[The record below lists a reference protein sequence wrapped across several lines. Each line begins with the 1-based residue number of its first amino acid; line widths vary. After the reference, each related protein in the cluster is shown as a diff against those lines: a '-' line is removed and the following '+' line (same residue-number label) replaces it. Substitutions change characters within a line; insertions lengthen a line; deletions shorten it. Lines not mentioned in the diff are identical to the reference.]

1 MSYCLNPDCPRP
13 SHNPPDALV
22 CEACGSSLL
31 LQGRYRALRPLGQG
45 GFGRTFLAIDEDKPS
60 KPRCVIKQFLPM
72 AMDAQAYAK
81 ASELFQREAV
91 RLDELGHHE
100 QIPKLYAYFE
110 QDQRQYIVQEYI
122 DGLNLAQELQIYGPF
137 SEAKALQL
145 LQDVIPV
152 LEFIHDRQVIHRDI
166 KPENLIRSSATGKL
180 YLVDFGAAKFAPTS
194 SMTSLRTIISSAG
207 FTAPEQMVG
216 KAEFVSDLYSLG
228 VTCVHLMT
236 GRSPL
241 ELYDMAHDG
250 WVWQN
255 YVAQPVSEGLARIL
269 NRLLERATRKRYQSA
284 TEVRRDLELLAPRS
298 TTPTLVAPKGATPPP
313 NSAPAPKKIT
323 LPLPQRPD
331 KGTRPAEI
339 PTAPTWECVCTL
351 GPYSNWVTS
360 VSAVQSVGL
369 GIVMAAAGKDGI
381 LRVWQLSGWNQGTV
395 TPTPLWSYT
404 YTAPLL
410 AVQFTPDARYLVG
423 GGEDRT
429 LRVWE
434 VNKGKIVQTLG
445 GLFAKH
451 SSPIC
456 AVAVSP
462 DGRLVASG
470 SEDKTIRVW
479 ELSSGKCLATL
490 TGHSSH
496 VRTLQFTADGFFL
509 VSGGWDN
516 AVVIWEPVSGRCLR
530 TLSEPFRFGD
540 NG

>member
-13 SHNPPDALV
+13 GHNPPDALI
-22 CEACGSSLL
+22 CQACGSSLL
-31 LQGRYRALRPLGQG
+31 LQGRYRCLRPLGQG
-45 GFGRTFLAIDEDKPS
+45 GFGRTFLAVDEDKPS
-60 KPRCVIKQFLPM
+60 KPRCVVKQFLPL

-81 ASELFQREAV
+81 ASELFQREAL

-100 QIPKLYAYFE
+100 QIPTLYAYFE

-122 DGLNLAQELQIYGPF
+122 DGLNLSQELQMEGPF
-137 SEAKALQL
+137 NETKAIRL
-145 LQDVIPV
+145 LQDLVPV
-152 LEFIHDRQVIHRDI
+152 LEFVHNHQVIHRDI
-166 KPENLIRSSATGKL
+166 KPENLIRSAANGKL
-180 YLVDFGAAKFAPTS
+180 YLVDFGAAKFAPSS
-194 SMTSLRTIISSAG
+194 SMSNLRTIISSAG

-236 GRSPL
+236 GRPPL

-250 WVWQN
+250 WVWRN
-255 YVAQPVSEGLARIL
+255 YVSEPVSEGLTQIL
-269 NRLLERATRKRYQSA
+269 NRLLERPTRKRYQSA
-284 TEVRRDLELLAPRS
+284 TEVRRDLELLTQGQALP
-298 TTPTLVAPKGATPPP
+298 TPPP
-313 NSAPAPKKIT
+313 RSSP
-323 LPLPQRPD
+323 PLTVAKAVWHFPQRQTTVP
-331 KGTRPAEI
+331 RPNQPA
-339 PTAPTWECVCTL
+339 TAPTWDCVCTL
-351 GPYSNWVTS
+351 GPYSNWITS
-360 VSAVQSVGL
+360 VSVVEGVGL
-369 GIVMAAAGKDGI
+369 GTVIAAAGEDGI
-381 LRVWQLSGWNQGTV
+381 LRVWQLSGSEHLAIT
-395 TPTPLWSYT
+395 TLWSYT
-404 YTAPLL
+404 YTAPITALR
-410 AVQFTPDARYLVG
+410 FTPDAQYIIS

-540 NG
+540 NGFNAV